1 MRILLPGPTTS
12 ASDGD
17 SQLASPGTS
26 LSQQADIDT
35 VEKVWKE
42 LVDEVQP
49 APSDDTKNAVPMSIT
64 RSAFN
69 FCQKRMVKLKEGDT
83 LLLEREQL
91 KEDLFQE
98 AGFETDEATLFRLG
112 GSALYSSL
120 QSQCHTKEHSIL
132 QCMQLL
138 SYEKIDMPSN
148 IRNLYVHG
156 GLVFMKKEF
165 LGYLSQVHTYT
176 KCTYHLTLCA
186 YLDIIHFRPI

>member
-1 MRILLPGPTTS
+1 MRILLHGPTTS

-26 LSQQADIDT
+26 PSQQADIDT

-49 APSDDTKNAVPMSIT
+49 APSDDTKNAVLMSIT

-91 KEDLFQE
+91 EEDLFQE

-120 QSQCHTKEHSIL
+120 QSQCHTKEHSIYNA
-132 QCMQLL
+132 CN
-138 SYEKIDMPSN
+138 SY
-148 IRNLYVHG
+148 H
-156 GLVFMKKEF
+156 MKN
-165 LGYLSQVHTYT
+165 
-176 KCTYHLTLCA
+176 
-186 YLDIIHFRPI
+186 